1 MSGTK
6 EEAVGYVF
14 MDLSSPRMLPCSL
27 DTSFKKDIGGLQ
39 YDIRG
44 RAGGKKSTAPAP
56 HTHTPSAPLSA
67 STSRLCPAPGLD
79 TNMETLLHLP
89 SLPWWLFLI
98 PHLSFS
104 LLLPSLPVASCQS
117 TLFLSFPSPVASC
130 NNAFI
135 SLLSVKSVSSIVCKF

>member
-6 EEAVGYVF
+6 EEAVGYIF

-27 DTSFKKDIGGLQ
+27 DTTFKKDIDGLQ

-44 RAGGKKSTAPAP
+44 RAGGKKSTVPP
-56 HTHTPSAPLSA
+56 TLS
-67 STSRLCPAPGLD
+67 SSQCFHEQTLPCSRLGHH
-79 TNMETLLHLP
+79 METLLHPP

-98 PHLSFS
+98 LHLSFN

-117 TLFLSFPSPVASC
+117 TLFFSLPSPIASC

>member
-44 RAGGKKSTAPAP
+44 RAGGKKSTAP
-56 HTHTPSAPLSA
+56 HTHTHTLS
-67 STSRLCPAPGLD
+67 SSQCFHEQTLPCSRLGHQHGDLTPSSIS
-79 TNMETLLHLP
+79 TLVTLSHPSSLLQPPVALP
-89 SLPWWLFLI
+89 SCSFLSEHSVLFL
-98 PHLSFS
+98 P
-104 LLLPSLPVASCQS
+104 LPC
-117 TLFLSFPSPVASC
+117 
-130 NNAFI
+130 
-135 SLLSVKSVSSIVCKF
+135 CKL